1 MVMAHAPGRIGY
13 GTETVSI
20 VYRLTSSRLQEQFM
34 SQLQL
39 SLLGTPVV
47 KHGERTLTFS
57 TRKALALLIYLAV
70 EGGMHPRKTLSESF
84 WPELDAEH
92 GRAALRATLLEL
104 RKLLERSHGPGERA
118 HLLIERVTLGFDQ
131 GSPLLLDLRLV
142 ESASKQVGRGIEPVA
157 GQAARELLAQLEQAT
172 RLARGPFLAG
182 FTLRDSQFFDDWTRQ
197 YREYWH
203 LRVHQLFDTLS
214 MLYERAGDGERASDT
229 VTRWLSFDPLNEEG
243 YRRLMRLR
251 FSQGD
256 RAGALRAYANGRAV
270 LAEQLQVEPEPETVA
285 LAKRIRHT
293 APVRSPQLQPLHASP
308 GQPPAKLLDGPLLG
322 RTAEFGTL
330 IERYQRVHA
339 GQPQIVLLQGET
351 GIGKTRLASEF
362 VGWVQAQGADVLVG
376 RALQTGRQ
384 LPYQPLIDVLRH
396 RLEQEHAP
404 DDLLSDVWLAD
415 LSRLLP
421 ELRDR
426 YPDLP
431 VPSTDEALG
440 HNRLFE
446 ATARLVQVWAGRH
459 PLVLLLDDMQWADT
473 ATLDLLLYLAR
484 SLAEQPAP
492 VLLLLNLCTG
502 AESCTG
508 SQSSWLMALK
518 RTHIPLIALQL
529 AAFSKEETQRFVQ
542 GFAWVE
548 QPLQVENTSSTERG
562 PQHGESPLS
571 RDALVPFANWLYVQT
586 QGQPF
591 YLVETLKELLT
602 REIIVPS
609 LQENGSWGLVLLTG
623 LLAQTPVGELIPSSV
638 RELIRSQLGRLT
650 PSAWALLVAGAALGQ
665 GLTFE
670 RLIQVAQLDEQEG
683 LRALEELLH
692 NGLLCE
698 GKLVEDSQVVD
709 GYAFPR
715 EMIREVVYQEAGTT
729 RQRLVQRRVLLVMQE
744 EEALPFHPV
753 PDNEYASA
761 ETRNGQG
768 RRVVARAVGG
778 DMYWAVAK
786 DSSGATRRHAGAG
799 TGKRTLLTLRGAWG
813 QYSSDFP
820 RSPPGSPTRTF
831 FESR

>member
-1 MVMAHAPGRIGY
+1 
-13 GTETVSI
+13 
-20 VYRLTSSRLQEQFM
+20 M

-57 TRKALALLIYLAV
+57 TRKALALLAYLAV

-92 GRAALRATLLEL
+92 GRAALRATLFEL
-104 RKLLERSHGPGERA
+104 RKLLERSHGPGERT
-118 HLLIERVTLGFDQ
+118 HLLVERDTLGFDLD
-131 GSPLLLDLRLV
+131 SSLILDLSLV
-142 ESASKQVGRGIEPVA
+142 ESASKQVGRGIEPLE
-157 GQAARELLAQLEQAT
+157 GLTRESLMTQLEQAT
-172 RLARGPFLAG
+172 QLARGPFMAS

-197 YREYWH
+197 QREYLH
-203 LRVHQLFDTLS
+203 LRVHQLFDALS
-214 MLYERAGDGERASDT
+214 MLYERAGDGERAIDS
-229 VTRWLSFDPLNEEG
+229 VNRWLSFDPLNEEG

-270 LAEQLQVEPEPETVA
+270 LADQLQIEPEPETVA

-293 APVRSPQLQPLHASP
+293 APVRAPQVRSLLPSHASP
-308 GQPPAKLLDGPLLG
+308 GQPPANLLDGPFLE

-330 IERYQRVHA
+330 IECYQRVHA
-339 GQPQIVLLQGET
+339 GQPQFVLLQGET
-351 GIGKTRLASEF
+351 GIGKTRLATEF
-362 VGWVQAQGADVLVG
+362 VHWAQAQGADALIG

-384 LPYQPLIDVLRH
+384 LPYQPLIDVLRNQ
-396 RLEQEHAP
+396 LEQEHAP
-404 DDLLSDVWLAD
+404 DDLLSDVWLAE
-415 LSRLLP
+415 LSRWLP

>member
-1 MVMAHAPGRIGY
+1 
-13 GTETVSI
+13 
-20 VYRLTSSRLQEQFM
+20 M

-57 TRKALALLIYLAV
+57 TRKALALLAYLAV

-92 GRAALRATLLEL
+92 GRAALRATLFEL
-104 RKLLERSHGPGERA
+104 RKLLERSHGPGERT
-118 HLLIERVTLGFDQ
+118 HLLVERDTLGFDLD
-131 GSPLLLDLRLV
+131 SSLILDLSLV
-142 ESASKQVGRGIEPVA
+142 ESASKQVGRGIEPLE
-157 GQAARELLAQLEQAT
+157 GLTRESLMTQLEQAT
-172 RLARGPFLAG
+172 QLARGPFMAS

-197 YREYWH
+197 QREYLH
-203 LRVHQLFDTLS
+203 LRVHQLFDALS
-214 MLYERAGDGERASDT
+214 MLYERAGDGERAIDS
-229 VTRWLSFDPLNEEG
+229 VNRWLSFDPLNEEG

-270 LAEQLQVEPEPETVA
+270 LADQLQIEPEPETVA

-293 APVRSPQLQPLHASP
+293 APVRAPQVRSP
-308 GQPPAKLLDGPLLG
+308 
-322 RTAEFGTL
+322 EFGTL
-330 IERYQRVHA
+330 IECYQRVHA
-339 GQPQIVLLQGET
+339 GQPQFVLLQGET
-351 GIGKTRLASEF
+351 GIGKTRLATEF
-362 VGWVQAQGADVLVG
+362 VHWAQAQGADALIG

-384 LPYQPLIDVLRH
+384 LPYQPLIDVLRNQ
-396 RLEQEHAP
+396 LEQEHAP
-404 DDLLSDVWLAD
+404 DDLLSDVWLAE
-415 LSRLLP
+415 LSRWLP